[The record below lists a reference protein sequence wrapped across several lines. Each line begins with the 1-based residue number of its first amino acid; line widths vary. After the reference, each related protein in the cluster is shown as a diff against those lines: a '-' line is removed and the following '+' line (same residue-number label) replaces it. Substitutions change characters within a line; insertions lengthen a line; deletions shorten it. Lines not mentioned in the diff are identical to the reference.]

1 MSSDAHISM
10 GSMHAHVDKNAP
22 VDEDCAAGVTRI
34 LDTWVPR
41 IYVRKV
47 IGSESAYSSIEESM
61 VDYLCKLH
69 QENREV
75 RDIKRKVDR
84 KLGTMAVRPGEL
96 AKMAYSGTKVAFMYP
111 EFLR

>member
-1 MSSDAHISM
+1 MALDTEGGSKQLNKMSSDAHISM
-10 GSMHAHVDKNAP
+10 GNSRHLGATDLCP
-22 VDEDCAAGVTRI
+22 QG
-34 LDTWVPR
+34 
-41 IYVRKV
+41 